1 LGALACVRASASGRV
16 HVVFVTILYYY
27 YILFRVLLCTH
38 THTHVYNN
46 IVWTP
51 MCIYILYITRT
62 TTTTTSARRCS
73 SARAVHVNIFGRY
86 PAWAHI
92 VKNEKLPVTRTAV
105 WPVGIVCFVFV
116 SKLVK
121 KIYIMCTKGK
131 TEIRVYIIIL

>member
-1 LGALACVRASASGRV
+1 MGTIILRRETAGLGRSRVRACVSVWPGTCCFCYDIIILLLYIILC
-16 HVVFVTILYYY
+16 VVVYAH
-27 YILFRVLLCTH
+27 TH
-38 THTHVYNN
+38 THTH
-46 IVWTP
+46 
-51 MCIYILYITRT
+51 MCIIILCGPRCVCVYIHI

-73 SARAVHVNIFGRY
+73 SACVHVNIFGRY

-121 KIYIMCTKGK
+121 KYT
-131 TEIRVYIIIL
+131 